1 MSVRHVGT
9 SMYGFEERRLGL
21 AESTL
26 LSEDVRQVAESWNV
40 QNRNKI
46 RNSNFAMEAFQNFA
60 FEIGKADVGR
70 NSLFRKA
77 FRDGRVLRRNETWR
91 PRRIS

>member
-1 MSVRHVGT
+1 MSVCHVGT

-26 LSEDVRQVAESWNV
+26 LSEDVGQVAESWNV
-40 QNRNKI
+40 QNRNLETA
-46 RNSNFAMEAFQNFA
+46 NFAMEAFQKFA

-70 NSLFRKA
+70 NSLFSGKPS
-77 FRDGRVLRRNETWR
+77 VTEEC
-91 PRRIS
+91 